1 MKIVELKTTLFEF
14 ELDRV
19 MGDANSPRART
30 KSGSC
35 LVELITDEGLV
46 GISIGGGNSIAQIKS
61 LFEGILVG
69 SDPKAVYSI
78 WKKMVDRF
86 FKGGH
91 DGIANDAITALDVA
105 MWDLR
110 SPGAAAEMRTEP
122 HREFRAAEPRCGRG
136 RIEHPPYTRGCDLIV
151 IVGCGHGRID

>member
-1 MKIVELKTTLFEF
+1 
-14 ELDRV
+14 
-19 MGDANSPRART
+19 MGDANSPRGRT

-46 GISIGGGNSIAQIKS
+46 GISIGGGNAITQIRS
-61 LFEGILVG
+61 LFEGIIVG

-78 WKKMVDRF
+78 WKRMVDRF

-110 SPGAAAEMRTEP
+110 SKVNR
-122 HREFRAAEPRCGRG
+122 RATLENSWR
-136 RIEHPPYTRGCDLIV
+136 
-151 IVGCGHGRID
+151 

>member
-19 MGDANSPRART
+19 MGDANSPRGRT

-78 WKKMVDRF
+78 WIVYPSGSSSCDVEKSSAHQAASF
-86 FKGGH
+86 
-91 DGIANDAITALDVA
+91 GIVSGI
-105 MWDLR
+105 
-110 SPGAAAEMRTEP
+110 
-122 HREFRAAEPRCGRG
+122 C
-136 RIEHPPYTRGCDLIV
+136 
-151 IVGCGHGRID
+151 